1 MYSSLKFLLGSVKRR
16 IILANKQAKWRKMN
30 MHNQTNPV
38 NIFPLAKVKVGRYTY
53 GDLRVY
59 CYRNPNESLT
69 IGDFCSIASDVIF
82 ILGGEHNY
90 RKITSF
96 PMEEKFGGKYCES
109 TTKGPIIVE
118 DDVWI
123 GDRCTILSGV
133 TIGKG
138 SIIAAGSLVFKSIP
152 PYSIYAGGRIVKK
165 RFADEDLC
173 KEMESFD
180 FSKID
185 KNTILNDYV
194 LFNEE
199 LSMNNLKK
207 IKGIIKYDNSDERND

>member
-1 MYSSLKFLLGSVKRR
+1 MFSSFRFLLGSVKRR
-16 IILANKQAKWRKMN
+16 IILANNQARWRKMN
-30 MHNQTNPV
+30 THNQTNPV
-38 NIFPLAKVKVGRYTY
+38 NIFPLGNVKVGRYTY

-90 RKITSF
+90 KKITSF
-96 PMEEKFGGKYCES
+96 PMEEKFGGVYCES

-138 SIIAAGSLVFKSIP
+138 SIIAAGSLVYKSIP
-152 PYSIYAGGRIVKK
+152 PYSIYAGGKIVKK
-165 RFADEDLC
+165 RFINDDLC
-173 KEMESFD
+173 REMESFD
-180 FSKID
+180 YSKID
-185 KNTILNDYV
+185 KDTILNNYT
-194 LFNEE
+194 LFNKE
-199 LSMNNLKK
+199 LNLENLKLINQILK
-207 IKGIIKYDNSDERND
+207 